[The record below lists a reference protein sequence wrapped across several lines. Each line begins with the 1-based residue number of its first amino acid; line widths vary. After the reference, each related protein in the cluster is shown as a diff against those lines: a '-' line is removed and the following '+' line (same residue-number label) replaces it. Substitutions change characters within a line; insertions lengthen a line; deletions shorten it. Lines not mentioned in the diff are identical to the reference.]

1 MAAIRWHLHYGVIRV
16 AVTLVVVA
24 RHLAGPARA
33 ARGAGSRP
41 ARSDLDPRSITRQ
54 RSLSNVQERS
64 PSSTQELSR
73 SNT

>member
-33 ARGAGSRP
+33 ARGAGNPGRP
-41 ARSDLDPRSITRQ
+41 ARSDLDARSITR
-54 RSLSNVQERS
+54 ERS
-64 PSSTQELSR
+64 H